1 MIGHIRKWG
10 NSIAIRIPK
19 AFARQLGL
27 NINIPVLLSI
37 ENGRLI
43 ITPQRYSLE
52 ELLVQVNETNIHQ
65 EINPGNPL
73 GREEW

>member
-1 MIGHIRKWG
+1 MIGHIKKWG
-10 NSIAIRIPK
+10 NSIALRIPK
-19 AFARQLGL
+19 SFARQLGL
-27 NINIPVLLSI
+27 KINTPVQLSI
-37 ENGRLI
+37 EDGRLI

-65 EINPGNPL
+65 EIDTGNPV